1 MNVSNQNTVHNRKT
15 HEADVKET
23 VKSSLSEL
31 QSHSQLAKEELQ
43 DSKLVKLSEMSEE
56 KRAKLREIEVNL
68 LTTHAL
74 CMARNSVRYLITL
87 LFTAQSDE
95 VSG

>member
-1 MNVSNQNTVHNRKT
+1 MSVSNQTTVPNRKT

-31 QSHSQLAKEELQ
+31 QSHSQPAKEEHQ
-43 DSKLVKLSEMSEE
+43 DPKSVKLSEMSEE

-68 LTTHAL
+68 LLTHTL